1 MGCTTAAVEWRLIV
15 HHEFE
20 QDSDHTFVDE
30 VCCYLEVW
38 LRKIFEQ
45 IEELV
50 ETSPIDTSPI
60 HHSFD
65 EQFDKP
71 QRSRLLIAHI
81 SDFKPI
87 DRFLFTF
94 KVSQLLMVSEVRLL
108 ILDCNC
114 KCGWQQIREDLS
126 HLCIWRTKE
135 HFLQHM
141 LLFCDPFGE
150 PDAS

>member
-1 MGCTTAAVEWRLIV
+1 M
-15 HHEFE
+15 
-20 QDSDHTFVDE
+20 DE
-30 VCCYLEVW
+30 VCCNLEVR
-38 LRKIFEQ
+38 LCKIFEQ

-81 SDFKPI
+81 SDVKPI

-114 KCGWQQIREDLS
+114 KCG
-126 HLCIWRTKE
+126 
-135 HFLQHM
+135 
-141 LLFCDPFGE
+141 
-150 PDAS
+150 